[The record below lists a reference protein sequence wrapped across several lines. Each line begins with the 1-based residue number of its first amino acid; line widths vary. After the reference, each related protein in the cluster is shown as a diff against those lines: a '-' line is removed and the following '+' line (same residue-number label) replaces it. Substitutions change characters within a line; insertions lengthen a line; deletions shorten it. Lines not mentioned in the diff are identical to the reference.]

1 MQDYPYTIAFF
12 ENRLKK
18 AKEKLQHSQV
28 CHRDEEAIRI
38 ISKII
43 HYQRALEA
51 LSAPETMRKQSAL
64 ERQEISRIRQ
74 NAYGLRVAAGEDANV
89 KAIMRDLLV
98 LANEMEVERKMIQRS
113 FSND

>member
-12 ENRLKK
+12 EDRLKK
-18 AKEKLQHSQV
+18 AKEKLQHAQV

-38 ISKII
+38 TSKII

-51 LSAPETMRKQSAL
+51 LSLPESMRKLSAL
-64 ERQEISRIRQ
+64 ERKVISRIRQ
-74 NAYGLRVAAGEDANV
+74 NAYGLRIASTEDANV
-89 KAIMRDLLV
+89 KEIMRDLL
-98 LANEMEVERKMIQRS
+98 LIANEMEVEQKMIQRS

>member
-18 AKEKLQHSQV
+18 EKEKLQHAQV

-38 ISKII
+38 TSKII
-43 HYQRALEA
+43 HYQQALEA
-51 LSAPETMRKQSAL
+51 LSAPEMMRKQSAL